1 MQFKHNSSGFTLIEI
16 ILVVVA
22 IFILATIAVP
32 ASTAFR
38 HKAAISAAGE
48 TAKTIQMALTNY
60 ASANSKD
67 AYPSTHEAANWPAF
81 RAICSAHGAVLAET
95 LILQG
100 LSFFQYHGVN
110 SQGKSCDNSE
120 PETACSH
127 YYIIMRA
134 LNVHGDREGSQI
146 VITESGI
153 QRQTY

>member
-1 MQFKHNSSGFTLIEI
+1 MEI

-38 HKAAISAAGE
+38 HKVAISSACE
-48 TAKTIQMALTNY
+48 TAKTIQMALANY
-60 ASANSKD
+60 ASANSRE
-67 AYPSTHEAANWPAF
+67 AYPTTHEAANWPAF
-81 RAICSAHGAVLAET
+81 HTICKAHGAVLAET

-100 LSFFQYHGVN
+100 LSFFQYHGAD
-110 SQGKSCDNSE
+110 SEGKSCDNLV

-127 YYIIMRA
+127 YYIVMRA

-146 VITESGI
+146 EITEGGI